1 MRAKMADQQANVT
14 SIDALEAFRSNLI
27 IFLTKARNA
36 LDEVNEDVKRTRNWL
51 AHDQNNH
58 WQAEIKRR
66 RRKLDEAQAELFSA
80 KLATF
85 TSATTLQEAA
95 VVRCRRSV
103 HEAEEKLRTL
113 KHWIRNY
120 DSRVEPLARKL
131 ENLRQYIGN
140 DMPKAVAFL
149 TQIQKTL
156 ESYAEVAP
164 LRDITQTPGDPPPAA
179 QAQAQDTPS

>member
-1 MRAKMADQQANVT
+1 MADQQANV
-14 SIDALEAFRSNLI
+14 SSLDALEAFRSNLI
-27 IFLTKARNA
+27 VFLTKARNA

-51 AHDQNNH
+51 AHDQKNH
-58 WQAEIKRR
+58 WMNEIRRR

-85 TSATTLQEAA
+85 SSATTLQEAA
-95 VVRCRRSV
+95 VVRQRRSM

-113 KHWIRNY
+113 KEWIRNY

-131 ENLRQYIGN
+131 ENLRHYLGN
-140 DMPKAVAFL
+140 DMPKAVAYL
-149 TQIQKTL
+149 TQVLKTL

-164 LRDITQTPGDPPPAA
+164 LKDITQTPQDPPPA
-179 QAQAQDTPS
+179 TEESP